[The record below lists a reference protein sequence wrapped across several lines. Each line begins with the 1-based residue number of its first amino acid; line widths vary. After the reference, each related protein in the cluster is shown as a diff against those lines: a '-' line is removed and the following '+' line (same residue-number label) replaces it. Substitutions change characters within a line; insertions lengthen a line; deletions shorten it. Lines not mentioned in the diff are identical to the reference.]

1 MSNQNNLEF
10 ITNDNI
16 EMLWDLILD
25 EIGNNVKTNEQMSN
39 YRAFFINQ
47 AKHFFEKEKS
57 KKQNIMEMNKMFMSE
72 NIDKFQ
78 NVHKQIQE
86 KEVQNKKQQQN
97 NLKEFLTIEDLHS
110 ERLNQFEQSLEH
122 KQVEFKNMMSIPV
135 PKIPNFKEDIKIEK
149 INSAEMQNVIAKTMS
164 ERKFEMDNIK
174 NLIKNNSN
182 SSNNKNNKNEKNIE
196 DDKPHY
202 QYANQITPKF
212 IKIGEEVELDSLQ
225 KKKQITWGKNQEY
238 SNEVSLDIKEINTN
252 TTFFSKFKR
261 KVENNKSNDID
272 STSIQKEE
280 YNTII
285 EIKEIQEMREKISS
299 LEEKI
304 NELITLFKN
313 KIEIDLKKNFT
324 IKYKDKDI

>member
-16 EMLWDLILD
+16 EMLWELILD

-47 AKHFFEKEKS
+47 AKHFFEREKS

-78 NVHKQIQE
+78 NTHKQIQE
-86 KEVQNKKQQQN
+86 KEFQNKKQQQN

-135 PKIPNFKEDIKIEK
+135 PKLPNFKEDVKLEK
-149 INSAEMQNVIAKTMS
+149 INSTEMQNVIAKTMS

-182 SSNNKNNKNEKNIE
+182 NKNEKNIE
-196 DDKPHY
+196 DDKPQY
-202 QYANQITPKF
+202 QYANQIKPKF

-238 SNEVSLDIKEINTN
+238 SNEVSLEIKEINKNAETN
-252 TTFFSKFKR
+252 PNTNKNFFSKFKK
-261 KVENNKSNDID
+261 KVENNESNIID

-285 EIKEIQEMREKISS
+285 EIQEMREKISS

-304 NELITLFKN
+304 NELIALFKN
-313 KIEIDLKKNFT
+313 KIEIDLKQNFT
-324 IKYKDKDI
+324 NKYKDKDI

>member
-1 MSNQNNLEF
+1 
-10 ITNDNI
+10 
-16 EMLWDLILD
+16 MLWELTLD
-25 EIGNNVKTNEQMSN
+25 EIGNNINTNEQMSN

-47 AKHFFEKEKS
+47 AKHFFEREKS

-86 KEVQNKKQQQN
+86 KELQNKKQN

-110 ERLNQFEQSLEH
+110 DRLNQFEQSLEH
-122 KQVEFKNMMSIPV
+122 KQVEFKNMMSIPI
-135 PKIPNFKEDIKIEK
+135 PKLPNFKEDIKLEK
-149 INSAEMQNVIAKTMS
+149 INSTEMQNVIAKTMS

-182 SSNNKNNKNEKNIE
+182 NSNNSNNKNEKNIE
-196 DDKPHY
+196 DGKPQY

-238 SNEVSLDIKEINTN
+238 SNEVSLEIKEINKNKNTN
-252 TTFFSKFKR
+252 PNTNKNFFSKFKKR
-261 KVENNKSNDID
+261 VENNESNNIID
-272 STSIQKEE
+272 STSIQNEE
-280 YNTII
+280 HNTII
-285 EIKEIQEMREKISS
+285 EITEMKEKISS

-304 NELITLFKN
+304 NELIALFKN
-313 KIEIDLKKNFT
+313 KIEIDLKQNFT
-324 IKYKDKDI
+324 NKYKYKDI

>member
-25 EIGNNVKTNEQMSN
+25 EIGNNVKTNDQLST

-47 AKHFFEKEKS
+47 AKHFFEREKS

-78 NVHKQIQE
+78 NTHKQIQE
-86 KEVQNKKQQQN
+86 KEFQNKKQQQN

-135 PKIPNFKEDIKIEK
+135 PKIPNFKEDIKVEK
-149 INSAEMQNVIAKTMS
+149 INSTEMQNVITKTMS

-182 SSNNKNNKNEKNIE
+182 NKNEKNIE
-196 DDKPHY
+196 DDKPQY

-238 SNEVSLDIKEINTN
+238 SNEVSLEIKEINKNAITN
-252 TTFFSKFKR
+252 PNTNKNFFSKFKK
-261 KVENNKSNDID
+261 KVENNESNIVD

-285 EIKEIQEMREKISS
+285 EIQEMKEKISS

-304 NELITLFKN
+304 NELVTLFKN
-313 KIEIDLKKNFT
+313 KIEIDLKQNFT
-324 IKYKDKDI
+324 NKYKYKDI